1 MLFTAI
7 AVGAGLVVG
16 LLGGGS
22 LNELGRRRLRLWPLL
37 PIGIALQLPL
47 LDGLGSNG
55 LLAAYAC
62 LLVFAAANL
71 RLVGMGLVVL
81 GITLNM
87 IPIAIDHGMPVRQ
100 QAVVDAGISS
110 TADLPRLDLDRKH
123 HLQRPSDRVTV
134 LTDIIPVSP
143 LHEVLSF
150 GDVVLAVGVADVIFH
165 LLRPRLRHAR
175 TE

>member
-22 LNELGRRRLRLWPLL
+22 LQELGRRRFRLWPLL

-87 IPIAIDHGMPVRQ
+87 VPIAIDHGMPVNA
-100 QAVVDAGISS
+100 QAVVDAGIS
-110 TADLPRLDLDRKH
+110 T
-123 HLQRPSDRVTV
+123 SDEVHN
-134 LTDIIPVSP
+134 LT
-143 LHEVLSF
+143 
-150 GDVVLAVGVADVIFH
+150 
-165 LLRPRLRHAR
+165 
-175 TE
+175 

>member
-7 AVGAGLVVG
+7 AVAAGLVVG
-16 LLGGGS
+16 LLAGGR
-22 LNELGRRRLRLWPLL
+22 LQELGRRRLRLWPLL

-47 LDGLGSNG
+47 LDALGSTG

-81 GITLNM
+81 GIALNM
-87 IPIAIDHGMPVRQ
+87 IPIAVDHGMPVRS
-100 QAVVDAGISS
+100 QAVIDAGIS
-110 TADLPRLDLDRKH
+110 TKEGLDQLELDRKH
-123 HLQRPSDRVTV
+123 HLQRPSDRVAV

>member
-22 LNELGRRRLRLWPLL
+22 LQELGRRRFRLWPLL

-47 LDGLGSNG
+47 LDALGSGG

-62 LLVFAAANL
+62 LLVFAVANL
-71 RLVGMGLVVL
+71 RFVGMGLVVL
-81 GITLNM
+81 GIALNM
-87 IPIAIDHGMPVRQ
+87 VPIAADGGMPVRQ

-110 TADLPRLDLDRKH
+110 SGDVAQLGLDRKH

-134 LTDIIPVSP
+134 LGDIIPLSP

-150 GDVVLAVGVADVIFH
+150 G
-165 LLRPRLRHAR
+165 
-175 TE
+175 